1 MAHTY
6 IDTLFEVYP
15 NRTEYLDW
23 IQYELDTRVYYFG
36 NHFKTP
42 FGHKP
47 SLTVVPR
54 PVPR

>member
-36 NHFKTP
+36 NHFKTAIWTQT
-42 FGHKP
+42 
-47 SLTVVPR
+47 TVEISHP
-54 PVPR
+54 

>member
-42 FGHKP
+42 VEISHP
-47 SLTVVPR
+47 
-54 PVPR
+54 